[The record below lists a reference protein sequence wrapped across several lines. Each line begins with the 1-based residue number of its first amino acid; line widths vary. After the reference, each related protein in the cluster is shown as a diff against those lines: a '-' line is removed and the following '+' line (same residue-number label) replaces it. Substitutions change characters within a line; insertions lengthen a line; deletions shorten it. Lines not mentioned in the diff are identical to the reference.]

1 MFARR
6 TAAEVR
12 SHDQD
17 RSPLGFGAIE
27 YETFVSNVMKQELS
41 IATLFDLRKEA
52 GRNNSIGID
61 MILIEDRDF
70 AGMCGEARH
79 VFSLSHLLQFSV
91 HNSLGMLTPT
101 LDDYRKLAVDGKAIA
116 VYQDIRAD
124 IETPV
129 SAYWKLAHDQTYS
142 FLLESV
148 TGGEQLGRYSILG
161 VTPRKVIRCKNG
173 AGRIISTN
181 GEEPFTLVEGRDP
194 LDILQRELDDVHPIP
209 LPGLKHFVGGAVG
222 MMAYDIIRYF
232 EKLPDSC
239 VDDLMVDDLAM
250 MITDHVVVFDHVKNI
265 IRVLV
270 MADGTD
276 ASYKEAESKINWVVD
291 RLSKP
296 LPTLPKGAIDPPTLS
311 ANQSQE
317 QFEDTVRR
325 MKEYLRLGD
334 GQQMVPSLR
343 FQAEPATDP
352 LSIYRALRS
361 INPSPYMFLLQFGDF
376 ELIGASPEIMVSL
389 HDGQARVRP
398 IAGTRWRGQSEE
410 EDQKLADD
418 LLADEKE
425 RAEHIMLVDL
435 GRNDIG
441 RVAKWGSVKVNDL
454 MVIEKY
460 SHVMH
465 IVSDVTGEL
474 RDELDAFDLVR
485 ATVPAGTVSGSPKV
499 HAMEII
505 DELEPTRRGA
515 YAGTVGV
522 IGFDGNMDTC
532 IALRTIFKRGNKAY
546 VQAGCGVV
554 YDSDPAYE
562 YTEAQNKAKACLKA
576 IEVANQGL

>member
-1 MFARR
+1 
-6 TAAEVR
+6 
-12 SHDQD
+12 
-17 RSPLGFGAIE
+17 
-27 YETFVSNVMKQELS
+27 
-41 IATLFDLRKEA
+41 
-52 GRNNSIGID
+52 
-61 MILIEDRDF
+61 
-70 AGMCGEARH
+70 
-79 VFSLSHLLQFSV
+79 
-91 HNSLGMLTPT
+91 MLTPT
-101 LDDYRKLAVDGKAIA
+101 LDDYRKLSAEGRAIA

-148 TGGEQLGRYSILG
+148 TGGEQLARYSILG
-161 VTPRKVIRCKNG
+161 VTPKKVIRCKNG
-173 AGRIISTN
+173 AGRI
-181 GEEPFTLVEGRDP
+181 VEGSTETPMTLEAGQDP
-194 LDILQRELDDVHPIP
+194 LDVLQKELEGTTPIP
-209 LPGLKHFVGGAVG
+209 MPGLKHFLGGAVG
-222 MMAYDIIRYF
+222 MMAYDIVRYF
-232 EKLPDSC
+232 EKLPDTC
-239 VDDLMVDDLAM
+239 TDDLNVDDLAM
-250 MITDHVVVFDHVKNI
+250 MITDHVVVFDHVKNL
-265 IRVLV
+265 IRVVV
-270 MADGTD
+270 MADG
-276 ASYKEAESKINWVVD
+276 SEAGYEGAKGKIQWVVD

-296 LPTLPKGAIDPPTLS
+296 LPPLPKGAVAEPILS
-311 ANQSQE
+311 ANQTQE
-317 QFEDTVRR
+317 QFEDTVRK

-343 FQAEPATDP
+343 FMAEPATDP

-389 HDGQARVRP
+389 HDGMARVRP

-410 EDQKLADD
+410 EDQRLADE

-474 RDELDAFDLVR
+474 RDEFDTYDLIR

-499 HAMEII
+499 HAMELI
-505 DELEPTRRGA
+505 DQLEPTRRGA

-522 IGFDGNMDTC
+522 IGYDGNMDTC

-562 YTEAQNKAKACLKA
+562 YNEAKNKAKACLKA
-576 IEVANQGL
+576 IEVANEGL

>member
-1 MFARR
+1 
-6 TAAEVR
+6 
-12 SHDQD
+12 
-17 RSPLGFGAIE
+17 
-27 YETFVSNVMKQELS
+27 
-41 IATLFDLRKEA
+41 
-52 GRNNSIGID
+52 
-61 MILIEDRDF
+61 
-70 AGMCGEARH
+70 
-79 VFSLSHLLQFSV
+79 
-91 HNSLGMLTPT
+91 MLTPS
-101 LDDYRKLAVDGKAIA
+101 LDEYRKLQLNGHSIA

-129 SAYWKLAHDQTYS
+129 SAYWKLAHDQVYS

-148 TGGEQLGRYSILG
+148 TGGEQLARYSILG
-161 VTPRKVIRCKNG
+161 VTPKKVIRCKNG
-173 AGRIISTN
+173 KGRMVTGSTETPFELAD
-181 GEEPFTLVEGRDP
+181 GEDP
-194 LDILQRELDDVHPIP
+194 LDVLKRELDGVDPIP
-209 LPGLKHFVGGAVG
+209 LPGLKHFLGGAVG
-222 MMAYDIIRYF
+222 LMAYDIVRYF

-239 VDDLMVDDLAM
+239 VDDLNVDDLAM

-270 MADGTD
+270 MADGSD
-276 ASYKEAESKINWVVD
+276 ASYHEAERKIQWVID
-291 RLSKP
+291 RLAQP
-296 LPTLPKGAIDPPTLS
+296 LPTLPKGAIEAPVLS
-311 ANQSQE
+311 ANQRQE
-317 QFEDTVRR
+317 DFEGNVRT
-325 MKEYLRLGD
+325 MKEYLRRGD

-343 FQAEPATDP
+343 FQAEPVTDP

-389 HDGQARVRP
+389 HDGSARVRP

-410 EDQKLADD
+410 EDQRLAEE

-441 RVAKWGSVKVNDL
+441 RVAQWGSVKVNDL

-465 IVSDVTGEL
+465 IVSDVTGQL
-474 RDELDAFDLVR
+474 RDEFDAYDLIR
-485 ATVPAGTVSGSPKV
+485 ATVPAGTTSGSPKV

-532 IALRTIFKRGNKAY
+532 IALRTIFKRGSKAY

-554 YDSDPAYE
+554 YDSDPTAE
-562 YTEAQNKAKACLKA
+562 YVEAQNKAKACLKA
-576 IEVANQGL
+576 IEVANAGL